1 MNTELRIAVIGA
13 GPAGV
18 YSSDIFLRQLKKLG
32 EELGLGTEARI
43 DLFEKLPVPFGL
55 VRYGVAPDHPSIKFI
70 ASALEKTL
78 DNPNIHLYC
87 DVEFGKDVTLDDL
100 LARYDAVLFATGA
113 VKDKPLNL
121 PGADLEGVYGAAKFV
136 EWYDG
141 YPTGAREWPLT
152 AENVAVIGGG
162 NVAMDVA
169 RELMRNADDLKVKT
183 DIPDNVY
190 EGIGQNKA
198 KVLHLFIRRG
208 VAQAKFSVQELREME
223 KLPGV
228 QLIINEDDFD
238 LDDETIEVAGKDKLT
253 RQMVEELFAVR
264 EMAEDMEDD
273 GDVDFEGN
281 PADRKYYVHFNSAPT
296 EILGEDG
303 KVKAIRVERTE
314 TGADGKMHRTGEF
327 TDYPVE
333 AVYHAIGYKPAEAPG
348 ITYDEHGAHLANAN
362 GDGRITTEADGGKVR
377 DRLYAVWQPT
387 ATPNPSTDCWPS
399 AAFARSTSPAGR
411 RSTLSSAP
419 RVPRKAASTRR
430 SSSPT
435 RCASLPTPDGPP
447 TPVRHSSGI
456 RPPSRAPCGRGR
468 ARGRTGRAN
477 MGHCAW
483 RISSNHSAC
492 DFSVCIM
499 DAKVRVHGHFNG
511 LKTTLLFA
519 LMWAIIMLIWW
530 ATGGSRQTLSIYIVI
545 GLITTFGTYWFS
557 DKLAIASMG
566 AREVSEQEAP
576 EIYQIVRELSAKAG
590 KPMPRIYI
598 APTMS
603 PNAFAT
609 GRNER
614 HAAVCCT
621 QGILQILNA
630 RELRGVLGHELMHVY
645 NHDILTSAIASAMAT
660 VISYLGYSLMYFGG
674 GSRDDR
680 DSSGGLGLIG
690 ALLSVILAPI
700 AASLI
705 QMAISRTR
713 EYDADEDGSLLTG
726 DPEAL
731 ASALNK
737 ISYGAQTTPMRKTAG
752 TQSVSAM
759 MVANPFSAVGFSR
772 LFSTHPPTD
781 ERIARLMQM
790 ANEMNG
796 TPIAPPTYSTRVGR

>member
-1 MNTELRIAVIGA
+1 MTREFTDSEIRYLRSLRAVDTVTPTRIIYSSEFKKRFLREYLNGKSPAAIFRDAGLPNVIVGRKRIERCTARWAKDEREEHDTSLGAPDPDSENVDMLLDETRKLVDDLSAALLRVERIIDMLKREHDQEANRPGARCARTPTNDPYRSGRLCARLERVTESVNTELRIAVIGA

-32 EELGLGTEARI
+32 EGLGLGTEARI

-87 DVEFGKDVTLDDL
+87 DVEFGKDVTLDEL

-169 RELMRNADDLKVKT
+169 RELMRNADDLKAKT

-253 RQMVEELFAVR
+253 RQMVEELFAIR
-264 EMAEDMEDD
+264 EMAEDMQDD

-281 PADRKYYVHFNSAPT
+281 PADRRYYVHFNSAPT

-314 TGADGKMHRTGEF
+314 TGADGRMRRTGEF

-348 ITYDEHGAHLANAN
+348 IAYDAKGAHLANAN
-362 GDGRITTEADGGKVR
+362 GDGRITADADGGDVR
-377 DRLYAVWQPT
+377 ERLYATGW
-387 ATPNPSTDCWPS
+387 AK
-399 AAFARSTSPAGR
+399 R
-411 RSTLSSAP
+411 
-419 RVPRKAASTRR
+419 
-430 SSSPT
+430 
-435 RCASLPTPDGPP
+435 GP
-447 TPVRHSSGI
+447 V
-456 RPPSRAPCGRGR
+456 
-468 ARGRTGRAN
+468 
-477 MGHCAW
+477 
-483 RISSNHSAC
+483 
-492 DFSVCIM
+492 
-499 DAKVRVHGHFNG
+499 
-511 LKTTLLFA
+511 
-519 LMWAIIMLIWW
+519 
-530 ATGGSRQTLSIYIVI
+530 
-545 GLITTFGTYWFS
+545 
-557 DKLAIASMG
+557 
-566 AREVSEQEAP
+566 
-576 EIYQIVRELSAKAG
+576 
-590 KPMPRIYI
+590 
-598 APTMS
+598 
-603 PNAFAT
+603 
-609 GRNER
+609 
-614 HAAVCCT
+614 
-621 QGILQILNA
+621 
-630 RELRGVLGHELMHVY
+630 
-645 NHDILTSAIASAMAT
+645 
-660 VISYLGYSLMYFGG
+660 
-674 GSRDDR
+674 
-680 DSSGGLGLIG
+680 GLIG
-690 ALLSVILAPI
+690 STKSDALAIVTNMLEDLAK
-700 AASLI
+700 AAEGGRV
-705 QMAISRTR
+705 A
-713 EYDADEDGSLLTG
+713 ADR
-726 DPEAL
+726 DPESIDRLL
-731 ASALNK
+731 AERGICPIDFAGWK
-737 ISYGAQTTPMRKTAG
+737 KVDAFERAEGAKEGREHKKVIDPEQMRELAH
-752 TQSVSAM
+752 A
-759 MVANPFSAVGFSR
+759 
-772 LFSTHPPTD
+772 
-781 ERIARLMQM
+781 
-790 ANEMNG
+790 
-796 TPIAPPTYSTRVGR
+796 

>member
-1 MNTELRIAVIGA
+1 MTREFTDSEIRYLRSLRAVDTVTPTRIIYSSEFKKRFLREYLNGKSPSAIFRDAGLPNVIVGRKRIERCTARWAKDEREEHDTSLCAPDPDSENVDMLLDETRKLVDDLSAALLRVERIIDMLKREHDQEANRPGARCARTPTNDPYRSGRLCARLERVTESVNTELRIAVIGA

-169 RELMRNADDLKVKT
+169 RELMRNADDLKAKT

-253 RQMVEELFAVR
+253 RQMVEELFAIR

-281 PADRKYYVHFNSAPT
+281 PADRRYYVHFNSAPT

-314 TGADGKMHRTGEF
+314 TGADGRMRRTGEF
-327 TDYPVE
+327 TDYPVG
-333 AVYHAIGYKPAEAPG
+333 AVYHAIGYRPAEAPG
-348 ITYDEHGAHLANAN
+348 IAYDAKGAHLANAN
-362 GDGRITTEADGGKVR
+362 GDGRITADADGGDVR
-377 DRLYAVWQPT
+377 ERLYATGW
-387 ATPNPSTDCWPS
+387 AK
-399 AAFARSTSPAGR
+399 R
-411 RSTLSSAP
+411 
-419 RVPRKAASTRR
+419 
-430 SSSPT
+430 
-435 RCASLPTPDGPP
+435 GP
-447 TPVRHSSGI
+447 V
-456 RPPSRAPCGRGR
+456 
-468 ARGRTGRAN
+468 
-477 MGHCAW
+477 
-483 RISSNHSAC
+483 
-492 DFSVCIM
+492 
-499 DAKVRVHGHFNG
+499 
-511 LKTTLLFA
+511 
-519 LMWAIIMLIWW
+519 
-530 ATGGSRQTLSIYIVI
+530 
-545 GLITTFGTYWFS
+545 
-557 DKLAIASMG
+557 
-566 AREVSEQEAP
+566 
-576 EIYQIVRELSAKAG
+576 
-590 KPMPRIYI
+590 
-598 APTMS
+598 
-603 PNAFAT
+603 
-609 GRNER
+609 
-614 HAAVCCT
+614 
-621 QGILQILNA
+621 
-630 RELRGVLGHELMHVY
+630 
-645 NHDILTSAIASAMAT
+645 
-660 VISYLGYSLMYFGG
+660 
-674 GSRDDR
+674 
-680 DSSGGLGLIG
+680 GLIG
-690 ALLSVILAPI
+690 STKSDAL
-700 AASLI
+700 
-705 QMAISRTR
+705 AIVTNML
-713 EYDADEDGSLLTG
+713 ED
-726 DPEAL
+726 L
-731 ASALNK
+731 ASAAEGGRVAQDRDPDSIDRLLAGRGVRPIDFAGWK
-737 ISYGAQTTPMRKTAG
+737 KVDAFERAEGAKEGREHKKVIDPEQMRELAH
-752 TQSVSAM
+752 A
-759 MVANPFSAVGFSR
+759 
-772 LFSTHPPTD
+772 
-781 ERIARLMQM
+781 
-790 ANEMNG
+790 
-796 TPIAPPTYSTRVGR
+796 

>member
-1 MNTELRIAVIGA
+1 MMTREFTDSEIRYLRSLRAVDTVTPTRIIYSSEFKKRFLREYLNGKSPSAIFRDAGLPNVIVGRKRIERCTARWAKDEREEHDTSLGAPDPDSENVDMLLDETRKLVDDLSAALLRVERIIDMLKREHDQKANRPGARCARTPTNDPYRSGRLCARLERVTESVNTELRIAVIGA

-169 RELMRNADDLKVKT
+169 RELMRDADDLKAKT

-253 RQMVEELFAVR
+253 RQMVEELFAIR
-264 EMAEDMEDD
+264 EMAEDMQDD

-281 PADRKYYVHFNSAPT
+281 PADRRYYVHFNSAPT

-314 TGADGKMHRTGEF
+314 TGADGRMRRTGEF
-327 TDYPVE
+327 TDYPVG
-333 AVYHAIGYKPAEAPG
+333 AVYHAIGYRPAEAPG
-348 ITYDEHGAHLANAN
+348 IAYDAKGAHLANAN
-362 GDGRITTEADGGKVR
+362 GDGRITADADGGDVR
-377 DRLYAVWQPT
+377 ERLYATGWAKRGPVGLIG
-387 ATPNPSTDCWPS
+387 STKSD
-399 AAFARSTSPAGR
+399 ALAIVTNMLEDLA
-411 RSTLSSAP
+411 
-419 RVPRKAASTRR
+419 KAAEGGRVAADRDPESIDRLLAER
-430 SSSPT
+430 
-435 RCASLPTPDGPP
+435 
-447 TPVRHSSGI
+447 GI
-456 RPPSRAPCGRGR
+456 RPIDFAGWKKVDAFERAEGAKEGRE
-468 ARGRTGRAN
+468 
-477 MGHCAW
+477 HK
-483 RISSNHSAC
+483 
-492 DFSVCIM
+492 
-499 DAKVRVHGHFNG
+499 KV
-511 LKTTLLFA
+511 
-519 LMWAIIMLIWW
+519 I
-530 ATGGSRQTLSIYIVI
+530 
-545 GLITTFGTYWFS
+545 
-557 DKLAIASMG
+557 DP
-566 AREVSEQEAP
+566 EQM
-576 EIYQIVRELSAKAG
+576 RELA
-590 KPMPRIYI
+590 
-598 APTMS
+598 
-603 PNAFAT
+603 
-609 GRNER
+609 
-614 HAAVCCT
+614 HA
-621 QGILQILNA
+621 
-630 RELRGVLGHELMHVY
+630 
-645 NHDILTSAIASAMAT
+645 
-660 VISYLGYSLMYFGG
+660 
-674 GSRDDR
+674 
-680 DSSGGLGLIG
+680 
-690 ALLSVILAPI
+690 
-700 AASLI
+700 
-705 QMAISRTR
+705 
-713 EYDADEDGSLLTG
+713 
-726 DPEAL
+726 
-731 ASALNK
+731 
-737 ISYGAQTTPMRKTAG
+737 
-752 TQSVSAM
+752 
-759 MVANPFSAVGFSR
+759 
-772 LFSTHPPTD
+772 
-781 ERIARLMQM
+781 
-790 ANEMNG
+790 
-796 TPIAPPTYSTRVGR
+796 

>member
-1 MNTELRIAVIGA
+1 MTREFTDSEIRYLRSLRAVDTVTPTRIIYSSEFKKRFLREYLNGKSPSAIFRDAGLPNVIVGRKRIERCTARWAKDEREEHDTSLGAPDPDSENVDMLLDETRKLVDDLSAALLRVERIIDMLKREHDQEANRPGARCARTPTNDPYRSGRLCARLERVTESVNTELRIAVIGA

-169 RELMRNADDLKVKT
+169 RELMRNADDLKAKT

-253 RQMVEELFAVR
+253 RQMVEELFAIR

-281 PADRKYYVHFNSAPT
+281 PADRRYYVHFNSAPT

-314 TGADGKMHRTGEF
+314 TGADGRMRRTGEF
-327 TDYPVE
+327 TDYPVG
-333 AVYHAIGYKPAEAPG
+333 AVYHAIGYRPAEAPG
-348 ITYDEHGAHLANAN
+348 IAYDAKGAHLANAN
-362 GDGRITTEADGGKVR
+362 GDGRITADADGGDVR
-377 DRLYAVWQPT
+377 ERLYATGWAKRGPVGLIG
-387 ATPNPSTDCWPS
+387 STKSD
-399 AAFARSTSPAGR
+399 ALAIVTNMLEDLA
-411 RSTLSSAP
+411 
-419 RVPRKAASTRR
+419 KAAEGGRVAADRDPESIDRLLAER
-430 SSSPT
+430 
-435 RCASLPTPDGPP
+435 
-447 TPVRHSSGI
+447 GI
-456 RPPSRAPCGRGR
+456 RPIDFAGWKKVDAFERAEGAKEGRE
-468 ARGRTGRAN
+468 
-477 MGHCAW
+477 HK
-483 RISSNHSAC
+483 
-492 DFSVCIM
+492 
-499 DAKVRVHGHFNG
+499 KV
-511 LKTTLLFA
+511 
-519 LMWAIIMLIWW
+519 I
-530 ATGGSRQTLSIYIVI
+530 
-545 GLITTFGTYWFS
+545 
-557 DKLAIASMG
+557 DP
-566 AREVSEQEAP
+566 EQM
-576 EIYQIVRELSAKAG
+576 RELA
-590 KPMPRIYI
+590 
-598 APTMS
+598 
-603 PNAFAT
+603 
-609 GRNER
+609 
-614 HAAVCCT
+614 HA
-621 QGILQILNA
+621 
-630 RELRGVLGHELMHVY
+630 
-645 NHDILTSAIASAMAT
+645 
-660 VISYLGYSLMYFGG
+660 
-674 GSRDDR
+674 
-680 DSSGGLGLIG
+680 
-690 ALLSVILAPI
+690 
-700 AASLI
+700 
-705 QMAISRTR
+705 
-713 EYDADEDGSLLTG
+713 
-726 DPEAL
+726 
-731 ASALNK
+731 
-737 ISYGAQTTPMRKTAG
+737 
-752 TQSVSAM
+752 
-759 MVANPFSAVGFSR
+759 
-772 LFSTHPPTD
+772 
-781 ERIARLMQM
+781 
-790 ANEMNG
+790 
-796 TPIAPPTYSTRVGR
+796 

>member
-1 MNTELRIAVIGA
+1 MMTREFTDSEIRYLRSLRAVDTVTPTRIIYSSEFKKRFLREYLNGKSPSAIFRDAGLPNVIVGRKRIERCTARWAKDEREEHDTSLGAPDPDSENVDMLLDETRKLVDDLSAALLRVERIIDMLKREHDQEANRPGARCARTPTNDPYRSGRLCARLERVTESVNTELRIAVIGA

-87 DVEFGKDVTLDDL
+87 DVEFGKDVTLDEL

-169 RELMRNADDLKVKT
+169 RELMRNADDLKAKT

-253 RQMVEELFAVR
+253 RQMVEELFAIR

-281 PADRKYYVHFNSAPT
+281 PADRRYYVHFNSAPT

-314 TGADGKMHRTGEF
+314 TGADGRMRRTGEF
-327 TDYPVE
+327 TDYPVG
-333 AVYHAIGYKPAEAPG
+333 AVYHAIGYRPAEAPG
-348 ITYDEHGAHLANAN
+348 IAYDAKGAHLANAN
-362 GDGRITTEADGGKVR
+362 GDGRITADADGGDVR
-377 DRLYAVWQPT
+377 ERLYATGWAKRGPVGLIG
-387 ATPNPSTDCWPS
+387 STKSDALAIVTNMLEDLAK
-399 AAFARSTSPAGR
+399 AAEGGRVAADRDPESIDRLLAGR
-411 RSTLSSAP
+411 
-419 RVPRKAASTRR
+419 
-430 SSSPT
+430 
-435 RCASLPTPDGPP
+435 
-447 TPVRHSSGI
+447 GI
-456 RPPSRAPCGRGR
+456 RPIDFAGWKKVDAFERAEGAKEGRE
-468 ARGRTGRAN
+468 
-477 MGHCAW
+477 HK
-483 RISSNHSAC
+483 
-492 DFSVCIM
+492 
-499 DAKVRVHGHFNG
+499 KV
-511 LKTTLLFA
+511 
-519 LMWAIIMLIWW
+519 I
-530 ATGGSRQTLSIYIVI
+530 
-545 GLITTFGTYWFS
+545 
-557 DKLAIASMG
+557 DP
-566 AREVSEQEAP
+566 EQM
-576 EIYQIVRELSAKAG
+576 RELA
-590 KPMPRIYI
+590 
-598 APTMS
+598 
-603 PNAFAT
+603 
-609 GRNER
+609 
-614 HAAVCCT
+614 HA
-621 QGILQILNA
+621 
-630 RELRGVLGHELMHVY
+630 
-645 NHDILTSAIASAMAT
+645 
-660 VISYLGYSLMYFGG
+660 
-674 GSRDDR
+674 
-680 DSSGGLGLIG
+680 
-690 ALLSVILAPI
+690 
-700 AASLI
+700 
-705 QMAISRTR
+705 
-713 EYDADEDGSLLTG
+713 
-726 DPEAL
+726 
-731 ASALNK
+731 
-737 ISYGAQTTPMRKTAG
+737 
-752 TQSVSAM
+752 
-759 MVANPFSAVGFSR
+759 
-772 LFSTHPPTD
+772 
-781 ERIARLMQM
+781 
-790 ANEMNG
+790 
-796 TPIAPPTYSTRVGR
+796 

>member
-1 MNTELRIAVIGA
+1 MMTREFTDSEIRYLRSLRAVDTVTPTRIIYSSEFKKRFLREYLNGKSPAAIFRDAGLPNVIVGRKRIERCTARWAKDEREEHDTSLGAPDPDSENVDMLLDETRKLVDDLSAALLRVERIIDMLKREHDQEANRPGARCARTPTNDPYRSGRLCARLERVTESVNTELRIAVIGA

-32 EELGLGTEARI
+32 EGLGLGTEARI

-87 DVEFGKDVTLDDL
+87 DVEFGKDVTLDEL

-169 RELMRNADDLKVKT
+169 RELMRNADDLKAKT

-253 RQMVEELFAVR
+253 RQMVEELFAIR

-314 TGADGKMHRTGEF
+314 TGADGRMHRTGEF
-327 TDYPVE
+327 TDYPVG
-333 AVYHAIGYKPAEAPG
+333 AVYHAIGYRPAEAPG
-348 ITYDEHGAHLANAN
+348 IAYDEHGAHLANAN
-362 GDGRITTEADGGKVR
+362 GDGRITADADGGDVR
-377 DRLYAVWQPT
+377 ERLYATGW
-387 ATPNPSTDCWPS
+387 AK
-399 AAFARSTSPAGR
+399 R
-411 RSTLSSAP
+411 
-419 RVPRKAASTRR
+419 
-430 SSSPT
+430 
-435 RCASLPTPDGPP
+435 GP
-447 TPVRHSSGI
+447 V
-456 RPPSRAPCGRGR
+456 
-468 ARGRTGRAN
+468 
-477 MGHCAW
+477 
-483 RISSNHSAC
+483 
-492 DFSVCIM
+492 
-499 DAKVRVHGHFNG
+499 
-511 LKTTLLFA
+511 
-519 LMWAIIMLIWW
+519 
-530 ATGGSRQTLSIYIVI
+530 
-545 GLITTFGTYWFS
+545 
-557 DKLAIASMG
+557 
-566 AREVSEQEAP
+566 
-576 EIYQIVRELSAKAG
+576 
-590 KPMPRIYI
+590 
-598 APTMS
+598 
-603 PNAFAT
+603 
-609 GRNER
+609 
-614 HAAVCCT
+614 
-621 QGILQILNA
+621 
-630 RELRGVLGHELMHVY
+630 
-645 NHDILTSAIASAMAT
+645 
-660 VISYLGYSLMYFGG
+660 
-674 GSRDDR
+674 
-680 DSSGGLGLIG
+680 GLIG
-690 ALLSVILAPI
+690 STKSDAL
-700 AASLI
+700 
-705 QMAISRTR
+705 AIVTNML
-713 EYDADEDGSLLTG
+713 ED
-726 DPEAL
+726 L
-731 ASALNK
+731 ASAAEGGRVAQDRDPESIDRLLAGRGVRPIDFAGWK
-737 ISYGAQTTPMRKTAG
+737 KVDAFERAEGAKEGREHKKVIDPEQMRELAH
-752 TQSVSAM
+752 A
-759 MVANPFSAVGFSR
+759 
-772 LFSTHPPTD
+772 
-781 ERIARLMQM
+781 
-790 ANEMNG
+790 
-796 TPIAPPTYSTRVGR
+796 

>member
-1 MNTELRIAVIGA
+1 MMTREFTDSEIRYLRSLRAVDTVTPTRIIYSSEFKKRFLREYLNGKSPSAIFRDAGLPNVIVGRKRIERCTARWAKDEREEHDTSLGAPDPDSENVDMLLDETRKLVDDLSAALLRVERIIDMLKREHDQKANRPGARCARTPTNDPYRSGRLCARLERVTESVNTELRIAVIGA

-87 DVEFGKDVTLDDL
+87 DVEFGKDVTLDEL

-169 RELMRNADDLKVKT
+169 RELMRNADDLKAKT

-228 QLIINEDDFD
+228 QLIINEDDFE

-253 RQMVEELFAVR
+253 RQMVEELFAIR

-314 TGADGKMHRTGEF
+314 TGADGRMRRTGEF
-327 TDYPVE
+327 TDYPVG
-333 AVYHAIGYKPAEAPG
+333 AVYHAIGYRPAEAPG
-348 ITYDEHGAHLANAN
+348 IAYDAKGAHLANAN
-362 GDGRITTEADGGKVR
+362 GDGRITADADGGDVR
-377 DRLYAVWQPT
+377 ERLYATGWAKRGPVGLIG
-387 ATPNPSTDCWPS
+387 STKSD
-399 AAFARSTSPAGR
+399 ALAIVTNMLEDLA
-411 RSTLSSAP
+411 
-419 RVPRKAASTRR
+419 KAAEGGRVAADRDPESIDRLLAER
-430 SSSPT
+430 
-435 RCASLPTPDGPP
+435 
-447 TPVRHSSGI
+447 GI
-456 RPPSRAPCGRGR
+456 RPIDFAGWKKVDAFERAEGAKEGRE
-468 ARGRTGRAN
+468 
-477 MGHCAW
+477 HK
-483 RISSNHSAC
+483 
-492 DFSVCIM
+492 
-499 DAKVRVHGHFNG
+499 KV
-511 LKTTLLFA
+511 
-519 LMWAIIMLIWW
+519 I
-530 ATGGSRQTLSIYIVI
+530 
-545 GLITTFGTYWFS
+545 
-557 DKLAIASMG
+557 DP
-566 AREVSEQEAP
+566 EQM
-576 EIYQIVRELSAKAG
+576 RELA
-590 KPMPRIYI
+590 
-598 APTMS
+598 
-603 PNAFAT
+603 
-609 GRNER
+609 
-614 HAAVCCT
+614 HA
-621 QGILQILNA
+621 
-630 RELRGVLGHELMHVY
+630 
-645 NHDILTSAIASAMAT
+645 
-660 VISYLGYSLMYFGG
+660 
-674 GSRDDR
+674 
-680 DSSGGLGLIG
+680 
-690 ALLSVILAPI
+690 
-700 AASLI
+700 
-705 QMAISRTR
+705 
-713 EYDADEDGSLLTG
+713 
-726 DPEAL
+726 
-731 ASALNK
+731 
-737 ISYGAQTTPMRKTAG
+737 
-752 TQSVSAM
+752 
-759 MVANPFSAVGFSR
+759 
-772 LFSTHPPTD
+772 
-781 ERIARLMQM
+781 
-790 ANEMNG
+790 
-796 TPIAPPTYSTRVGR
+796 